1 MITPY
6 NAIKDI
12 VLTAIRVLAPLI
24 NNPEPFLIGSS
35 YMYSSFGG
43 SPPKESE
50 FNESIIIFTIRI
62 CTDASNDPTATI
74 GYNTLKISKEIKD
87 YERQRSTGPSTPEI
101 RVDVIS

>member
-50 FNESIIIFTIRI
+50 LN
-62 CTDASNDPTATI
+62 
-74 GYNTLKISKEIKD
+74 
-87 YERQRSTGPSTPEI
+87 
-101 RVDVIS
+101 